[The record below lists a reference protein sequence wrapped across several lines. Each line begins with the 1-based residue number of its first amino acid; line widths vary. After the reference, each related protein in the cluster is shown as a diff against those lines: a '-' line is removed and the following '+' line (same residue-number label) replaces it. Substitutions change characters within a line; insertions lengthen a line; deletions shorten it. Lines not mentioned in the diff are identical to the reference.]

1 MKKPVRRAARLE
13 RTGVPAKV
21 VGVWVN
27 NPVIQLEKRNKDLE
41 VGLRNLLV
49 AVQKS
54 KAAWYVLQEDEA
66 VEAAFMLLAHKE
78 PKS

>member
-1 MKKPVRRAARLE
+1 MKKPVRRATRLE

-49 AVQKS
+49 AIQHNGVQ
-54 KAAWYVLQEDEA
+54 ATQEGDTA
-66 VEAAFMLLAHKE
+66 VEAAYMLLAHKE
-78 PKS
+78 PK